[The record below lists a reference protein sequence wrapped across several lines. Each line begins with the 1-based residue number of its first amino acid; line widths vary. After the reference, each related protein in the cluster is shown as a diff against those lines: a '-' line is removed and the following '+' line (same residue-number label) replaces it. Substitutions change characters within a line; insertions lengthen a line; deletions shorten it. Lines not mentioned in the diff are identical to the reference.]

1 MHINMAYWPSLSS
14 RVDSAVPCL
23 PMISYVSS
31 MRPAIR
37 SNLAISDLR
46 DIDDLRQYGLSTDS
60 VEGLKIGDIDGH
72 SKTLREIVLDRI
84 DAFICGP
91 SGIAVEKPVLEP
103 VEEVEVAVRTGITAR
118 LGAENA
124 DTMKPSAS

>member
-1 MHINMAYWPSLSS
+1 
-14 RVDSAVPCL
+14 
-23 PMISYVSS
+23 

-72 SKTLREIVLDRI
+72 SKTLREIVFDRI

-124 DTMKPSAS
+124 EKHETFRVVITFRRGD